1 MVIKMTEKEA
11 PAVVAIGEIL
21 WDVFPDDR
29 RIGGAPA
36 NFVYYLN
43 KLGES
48 AALISRVGQD
58 SLGVQALAACRSAG
72 LITDFIQKDY
82 VHPTGRVRVELDE
95 KGIPDFEIEKDAA
108 WDFLE
113 EEQTFCT
120 LIDTARAVYFGTL
133 AQRSEK
139 SRGTIQNLLRRSG
152 GRCWKVLDLNLRSP
166 YYDRQVVESSLN
178 LANVLKLSLDEL
190 NIISGYFSLSGT
202 EAEKLK
208 TLREKFSLQVVALT
222 LGSEGSLIVNRDRE
236 SRHPGY
242 LVNVVDTV
250 GAGDAFTAALVFGLL
265 KNIGLDEISKM
276 ANQLASFV
284 CTRKGAWVNI
294 SDLVRPAC

>member
-1 MVIKMTEKEA
+1 MAVKEM
-11 PAVVAIGEIL
+11 PAVLAIGEIL

-36 NFVYYLN
+36 NFVYYLA
-43 KLGES
+43 KMGES

-58 SLGVQALAACRSAG
+58 SLGVQALAACHSAG

-82 VHPTGRVRVELDE
+82 IHPTGRVRVELDE

-113 EEQTFCT
+113 EEQKFSSLVT
-120 LIDTARAVYFGTL
+120 TARAVYFGTL
-133 AQRSEK
+133 AQRCKK
-139 SRGTIQNLLRRSG
+139 SRDTIQGLLKRAG
-152 GRCWKVLDLNLRSP
+152 AECWKVLDLNLRSP
-166 YYDRQVVESSLN
+166 YYDRPVVESSLN
-178 LANVLKLSLDEL
+178 LADVLKLSLEEL
-190 NIISGYFSLSGT
+190 NIISGFFSLSGT
-202 EAEKLK
+202 EEERLK
-208 TLREKFSLQVVALT
+208 ALREKFSLQVVALT

-242 LVNVVDTV
+242 LVNVIDTV

-265 KNIGLDEISKM
+265 RNMDLDEISKL
-276 ANQLASFV
+276 ANHLASFV
-284 CTRKGAWVNI
+284 CTRPGAWVNI

>member
-36 NFVYYLN
+36 NFVYYLT

-72 LITDFIQKDY
+72 LITDFIQKDH

-113 EEQTFCT
+113 EEQTFYS
-120 LIDTARAVYFGTL
+120 LVDTARAVYFGTL
-133 AQRSEK
+133 AQRCEK
-139 SRGTIQNLLRRSG
+139 TRGTIQNLLRRSG
-152 GRCWKVLDLNLRSP
+152 SGSWKVLDLNLRYP
-166 YYDRQVVESSLN
+166 YYDRKVVESSLN
-178 LANVLKLSLDEL
+178 MANVLKLSLDEL
-190 NIISGYFSLSGT
+190 NIISGLFSLSGT

-208 TLREKFSLQVVALT
+208 TLGEKFSLQVVALT

-250 GAGDAFTAALVFGLL
+250 GAGDAFTAALVLGLL
-265 KNIGLDEISKM
+265 RNMGLDEISQL

-284 CTRKGAWVNI
+284 CTKKGAWVNI